1 MSYGDRLQSFN
12 RMLEDTSSNIE
23 SARQAATQIDKKDPV
38 GTALKIT
45 GIASGGVSG
54 LAGSV
59 GGIAHYQSYKKMYK
73 TIANRLGKP
82 NSDTVSGQAPSGDN
96 VAPQTS
102 GSSGAS
108 ASDGQPNVPRPS
120 PNTQAAD
127 APSQS
132 TGSAAP
138 PDGNNSQVQPSE
150 GDDIFNRGFTEP
162 PSGASAGNAPNIG
175 GQGGEAP
182 APPTNPSASADA
194 ADFPRIGGGGNQAP
208 LLPGAENPTPGSG
221 GNLPGVDTP
230 AASTGLDDAATDLG
244 GDALKQVAGT
254 AAKAAGD
261 AGLEGA
267 GATIAGLRELAGP
280 AAAVVGLVGGL
291 VSFGSTIADA
301 LHKKPKPTTV
311 AAAPTPKIV
320 SVGANLAN
328 TVS

>member
-23 SARQAATQIDKKDPV
+23 SARQAATQIDKKDPI

-96 VAPQTS
+96 APPEIP

-108 ASDGQPNVPRPS
+108 SADGQPNVPQAN
-120 PNTQAAD
+120 PNSQSVD
-127 APSQS
+127 APSES
-132 TGSAAP
+132 VGAP
-138 PDGNNSQVQPSE
+138 AQPDGNNAQVQPSE
-150 GDDIFNRGFTEP
+150 NEDIFNRGFSTEQ
-162 PSGASAGNAPNIG
+162 PSGASAGNAPTIG
-175 GQGGEAP
+175 GQPAE
-182 APPTNPSASADA
+182 APPTAPSSGADA
-194 ADFPRIGGGGNQAP
+194 SDFPRIGGDGQAP
-208 LLPGAENPTPGSG
+208 LLPGAENPVPGTG
-221 GNLPGVDTP
+221 PNLPGVDVP
-230 AASTGLDDAATDLG
+230 AGSSGLDDAATDLG

-254 AAKAAGD
+254 AAKAGAD
-261 AGLEGA
+261 AGLEGV
-267 GATIAGLRELAGP
+267 GASIAGLSELAGP

-291 VSFGSTIADA
+291 VSLGSTIADA
-301 LHKKPKPTTV
+301 LHKKPAPTTV
-311 AAAPTPKIV
+311 EAPAPAKIV

>member
-23 SARQAATQIDKKDPV
+23 SARQAATQIDKRDPI

-108 ASDGQPNVPRPS
+108 ASDNQPNVPRAA

-138 PDGNNSQVQPSE
+138 PDGNNAQVQPSE
-150 GDDIFNRGFTEP
+150 NDDIFNRGFSTEQ

-175 GQGGEAP
+175 GPSGEAP
-182 APPTNPSASADA
+182 PTAPSSGADA
-194 ADFPRIGGGGNQAP
+194 ADFPRIGGNGQAP

-254 AAKAAGD
+254 AAKAGAD
-261 AGLEGA
+261 AGLESA
-267 GATIAGLRELAGP
+267 GATIAGLSELAGP

-291 VSFGSTIADA
+291 VSLGSTIADA

-328 TVS
+328 SVS